1 MDNISKYVQE
11 SLDANGW
18 EDCYIVEVR
27 ISASK
32 KIEVFLDRDEGISFE
47 ICRKVSRYI
56 EERIDTSLEFGE
68 KYTLE
73 VSSPGIGSP
82 LKLLKQY
89 YKNIGRKVFI
99 KMMDSS
105 VVKGVMKEVND
116 EYVILEVTE
125 GKKNSKKKTITEK
138 KIEMNNIME
147 TKIAVSFKS

>member
-11 SLDANGW
+11 SLDENGW
-18 EDCYIVEVR
+18 GDCYIVEVR

-32 KIEVFLDRDEGISFE
+32 KIEVFLDRDEGISFQ

-56 EERIDTSLEFGE
+56 EEKIDASLEFGE

-82 LKLLKQY
+82 LKLLRQY
-89 YKNIGRKVFI
+89 HKNVGRKVVI
-99 KMMDSS
+99 KTLDTSIT
-105 VVKGVMKEVND
+105 KGVMKEVHD
-116 EYVILEVTE
+116 EFVIIEVTT

>member
-11 SLDANGW
+11 SLDENGW

-32 KIEVFLDRDEGISFE
+32 RIEVFLDRDEGISFQ

-56 EERIDTSLEFGE
+56 EEKIDESLEFGE
-68 KYTLE
+68 KYTLD
-73 VSSPGIGSP
+73 VSSPGLETP
-82 LKLLKQY
+82 LKLLRQY
-89 YKNIGRKVFI
+89 YKNVGRKVVV
-99 KMMDSS
+99 KTKEDT

-116 EYVILEVTE
+116 DYIIIEVTE
-125 GKKNSKKKTITEK
+125 GKKNTKKRTITEK

>member
-11 SLDANGW
+11 SLDENGW
-18 EDCYIVEVR
+18 EDCYIVEIR

-32 KIEVFLDRDEGISFE
+32 KIEVFLDRDEGISFQ

-56 EERIDTSLEFGE
+56 EEKIDASLEFGE

-73 VSSPGIGSP
+73 VSSPGLGSP
-82 LKLLKQY
+82 LKLLRQY
-89 YKNIGRKVFI
+89 YKNVGRKVVV
-99 KMMDSS
+99 KTNEDT

-116 EYVILEVTE
+116 DFIIVEVTE

>member
-1 MDNISKYVQE
+1 MDNISKYVLE
-11 SLDANGW
+11 CLDANDW
-18 EDCYIVEVR
+18 NDCYIVEVK

-32 KIEVFLDRDEGISFE
+32 KIEVYLDRDEGISFE

-56 EERIDTSLEFGE
+56 EEKIDTSLEFGE

-89 YKNIGRKVFI
+89 YKNIGRKVVV
-99 KMMDSS
+99 KTLDST
-105 VVKGVMKEVND
+105 VTKGVMKEVSD
-116 EYVILEVTE
+116 DFILVEVTS
-125 GKKNSKKKTITEK
+125 GKKNSKKKIITEK
-138 KIEMNNIME
+138 KIEMNDIME

>member
-11 SLDANGW
+11 SLDENGW
-18 EDCYIVEVR
+18 QDCYIVEVR

-32 KIEVFLDRDEGISFE
+32 RIEVFLDRDEGISFA

-56 EERIDTSLEFGE
+56 EEKIDTSLEFGE
-68 KYTLE
+68 KYTLD
-73 VSSPGIGSP
+73 VSSPGIGTP

-89 YKNIGRKVFI
+89 YKNVGRKVVI
-99 KMMDSS
+99 KTLDST
-105 VVKGVMKEVND
+105 VFKGVMKEVTD
-116 EYVILEVTE
+116 DFVIIESTV
-125 GKKNSKKKTITEK
+125 GKKNTKKFKIIET